1 MSSNPKEEAPQALRV
16 EDRGPVRTLVI
27 DDPPRNRMSMA
38 FMDALEA
45 ELPRIAGDPR
55 VRAVV
60 IRGAGEEHF
69 SVGMDLKELPSGIQR
84 MGSADALFD
93 QRLRVLRAIETLEKP
108 VIAVLAGYCLG
119 GGLELPLACHFRLAA
134 EEGAKIG
141 LPEMDLGSVP
151 AWGGSARL
159 TRLVGAHHA
168 LDLIL
173 RAKKISGPEA
183 LRIGLVHEV
192 WPVAELFD
200 RAEALGQ
207 ELAAQ
212 PAKSVAGMLRAIVD
226 AHERTL
232 EENLAA
238 ERAAVHATS
247 GTPDQIEGYRSFL
260 EKRPPRFN
268 RELDE

>member
-1 MSSNPKEEAPQALRV
+1 MNANPTDDARPALRV
-16 EDRGPVRTLVI
+16 EDDGPVRTLVI

-45 ELPRIAGDPR
+45 ELPRIAGNPR
-55 VRAVV
+55 IRAVV
-60 IRGAGEEHF
+60 IRGSGEEHF
-69 SVGMDLKELPSGIQR
+69 SVGMDLKELPAGIKR
-84 MGSADALFD
+84 LGSADALFD

-108 VIAVLAGYCLG
+108 VIAVLVGYCLG

-159 TRLVGAHHA
+159 TRLIGPHHA

-173 RAKKISGPEA
+173 RAKMISGPEA
-183 LRIGLVHEV
+183 RRIGLVHEV

-200 RAEALGQ
+200 RAQALGR

-212 PAKSVAGMLRAIVD
+212 PARAVAGLLRCIVD

-232 EENLAA
+232 DENLAR
-238 ERAAVHATS
+238 EREAVRATA
-247 GTPDQIEGYRSFL
+247 GTPDQLEGYRAFL
-260 EKRPPRFN
+260 EKRRPRFN